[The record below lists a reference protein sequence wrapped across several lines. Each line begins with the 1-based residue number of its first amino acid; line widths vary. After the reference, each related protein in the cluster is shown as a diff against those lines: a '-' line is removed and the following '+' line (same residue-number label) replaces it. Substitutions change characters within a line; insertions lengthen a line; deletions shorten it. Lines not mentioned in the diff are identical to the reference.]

1 MSQIKMMLQPRSKRI
16 IPPPCALRVH
26 WIVFSRPEPAI
37 EDTECYDAEHQERSG
52 PFVHVK
58 DSHNHTYNQLMGSD
72 NVCLCLERI
81 LHYCETPKFLN
92 N

>member
-1 MSQIKMMLQPRSKRI
+1 MILQPRSKRI
-16 IPPPCALRVH
+16 IPPLCALRVH
-26 WIVFSRPEPAI
+26 RIVVGLPEPTI
-37 EDTECYDAEHQERSG
+37 EDIKCYDAVHQERG
-52 PFVHVK
+52 GRFVHVK
-58 DSHNHTYNQLMGSD
+58 DSNNHTYNQLMGSD